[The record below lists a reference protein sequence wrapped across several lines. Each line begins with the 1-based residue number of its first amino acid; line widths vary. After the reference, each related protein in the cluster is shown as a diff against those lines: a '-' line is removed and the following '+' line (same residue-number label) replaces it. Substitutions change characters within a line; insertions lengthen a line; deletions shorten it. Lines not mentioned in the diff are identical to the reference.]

1 MTNRYSDICATLIR
15 EIDQGLFNEGERLP
29 TEKELCSRF
38 EVSRETIRR
47 SLKQLI
53 ELGRIHGIQGSGYY
67 VRRQGQHMKSTINRF
82 SSITELI
89 RNANL
94 TEGDLEVQIFK
105 RKPDAQEIQLL
116 DLNSQDV
123 VFVIDRIRT
132 ANREPV
138 VYSKN
143 ILPQSIVGA
152 DFPEKFE
159 PGSLTKCL
167 SQKYG
172 ITIAE
177 ALMEICAVTD
187 EDMLPYRLKMS
198 NSPLLKFIQVHYDA
212 KGAPVFLSYDFM
224 RNDMIRFF
232 VRRT

>member
-1 MTNRYSDICATLIR
+1 MVNRYAEICAILGK
-15 EIDQGLFNEGERLP
+15 EIDQGLFMEGERLP
-29 TEKELCSRF
+29 TERELSDRF
-38 EVSRETIRR
+38 GVSRETIRR

-53 ELGRIHGIQGSGYY
+53 ELGRVHGIQGSGYY

-116 DLNSQDV
+116 DLGSQDV

-132 ANREPV
+132 ADREPV

-143 ILPQSIVGA
+143 ILPQRIVGV

-172 ITIAE
+172 ITVAE
-177 ALMEICAVTD
+177 ALMELCAVTD
-187 EDMLPYRLKMS
+187 EDMLPYRLKVS

-212 KGAPVFLSYDFM
+212 KGAPIFLSYDFM
-224 RNDMIRFF
+224 RNDKIRFF